1 MSLFNVLRAMLPTLA
16 SKGNFFLTFLL
27 GLVVWRELGDL
38 VSASTALGLHRQV
51 DDGQRVTFISQ
62 AKKRLFTVIFNID
75 KGSSLLCGR
84 PPALSYR
91 YTKFKLPLDISEE
104 AVMRGG
110 AELQRAIQA
119 LDADGWN
126 TEGQLYPATTTRA
139 HGLLSIVL
147 NEVLELSLGDAM
159 DGTSDRTR

>member
-1 MSLFNVLRAMLPTLA
+1 M
-16 SKGNFFLTFLL
+16 
-27 GLVVWRELGDL
+27 
-38 VSASTALGLHRQV
+38 SASTALGLHRQV
-51 DDGQRVTFISQ
+51 DDGQRATFISHT
-62 AKKRLFTVIFNID
+62 KKRLFTVIFNID

-91 YTKFKLPLDISEE
+91 YTKFKLPLDVSEE

-110 AELQRAIQA
+110 VELQRAIQA

-126 TEGQLYPATTTRA
+126 TEGQIYSATSTRA

-147 NEVLELSLGDAM
+147 NEILETSLGEAADC
-159 DGTSDRTR
+159 TSDRTR